1 MNPLY
6 IAATGMVAQQ
16 ERVDV
21 IANNLA
27 NMNTTGYQRRRASFN
42 DLLYEDNKRPNSKHS
57 RASGIVPGGVKAGLG
72 VHTASFYRVVEQGNL
87 AQTGNPFD
95 VAIQGSGYMPVTLAN
110 GETAYTRA
118 GAFQLN
124 QNGQIVTHDGLT
136 VGAGIAIPPGAIEVT
151 INNSGEVY
159 ASFEGQPQPQN
170 LGQINLVRFPNEGG
184 LHAIGDSMFQETT
197 ASGAP
202 LVGTPGTAG
211 FGSILQGFLESSNVN
226 PVEEIANMVKAMRAY
241 ELSSKVIQTADQ
253 MMSTKTG

>member
-1 MNPLY
+1 MNPLF

-16 ERVDV
+16 QRVDV
-21 IANNLA
+21 IANNMA

-42 DLLYEDNKRPNSKHS
+42 DLLYADQKRPNNKHS
-57 RASGIVPGGVKAGLG
+57 RADGIVPGGVKAGLG

-95 VAIQGSGYMPVTLAN
+95 LAIQGSGYIPVTLAN
-110 GETAYTRA
+110 GETGYTRA
-118 GAFQLN
+118 GAFQLD
-124 QNGQIVTHDGLT
+124 QAGRLVTHDGLQ
-136 VGAGIAIPPGAIEVT
+136 VGGGIAIPPGAIEVMV
-151 INNSGEVY
+151 NNSGEVL

-184 LHAIGDSMFQETT
+184 LTAIGDSMFQETE

-202 LVGTPGTAG
+202 LVGVPGTAG
-211 FGSILQGFLESSNVN
+211 FGSLLQGFLETSNVN

-241 ELSSKVIQTADQ
+241 ELNSKVIQTADQ
-253 MMSTKTG
+253 MMSSRPS

>member
-16 ERVDV
+16 ERVDM

-27 NMNTTGYQRRRASFN
+27 NMNTTGYQRRRAAFN
-42 DLLYEDNKRPNSKHS
+42 DLIYEDNKRPNSKHS
-57 RASGIVPGGVKAGLG
+57 RANGIVPGGVKAGLG
-72 VHTASFYRVVEQGNL
+72 VHSAAFYRVVEQGNL

-95 VAIQGSGYMPVTLAN
+95 VAIQGSGYIPVTLAN

-118 GAFQLN
+118 GAFQLD
-124 QNGQIVTHDGLT
+124 QGGQIVTHDGLT
-136 VGAGIAIPPGAIEVT
+136 VGPGIAVPPGAVEVT
-151 INNSGEVY
+151 INNSGEVF
-159 ASFEGQPQPQN
+159 ASFEGQDQPLN

-184 LHAIGDSMFQETT
+184 LSAVGDSLFQETT

-202 LVGTPGTAG
+202 LAGAPGTAG
-211 FGSILQGFLESSNVN
+211 FGTLLQGFLESSNVN

-241 ELSSKVIQTADQ
+241 ELSSKVVQTADQ
-253 MMSTKTG
+253 MMSTKSG

>member
-6 IAATGMVAQQ
+6 IAASGMVAQQ
-16 ERVDV
+16 QRVDV

-42 DLLYEDNKRPNSKHS
+42 DLVYEDKQRPNSTHS
-57 RASGIVPGGVKAGLG
+57 RANGIVPSGVKAGLG
-72 VHTASFYRVVEQGNL
+72 VRTAAFYRVVEQGNL
-87 AQTGNPFD
+87 KQTGNPYD
-95 VAIQGSGYMPVTLAN
+95 LAVQGSGYIPVTLAN
-110 GETAYTRA
+110 GDAGYTRA

-124 QNGQIVTHDGLT
+124 EQGQLVTHDGLT
-136 VGAGIAIPPGAIEVT
+136 VGAGIAIPAGAIEVT
-151 INNSGEVY
+151 INTSGEVL

-170 LGQINLVRFPNEGG
+170 VGQLTMARFPNEGG
-184 LHAIGDSMFQETT
+184 LKAIGDSLFQETT

-202 LVGTPGTAG
+202 QVGIAGTGG
-211 FGSILQGFLESSNVN
+211 FGTLLQGFLETSNVN

-253 MMSTKTG
+253 MMSTKSG